1 MQPDNPSSASTGSHT
16 PEASGLHSLS
26 ATKWLSALKTVFSLD
41 LRSIALFRVLLAGL
55 LLWDL
60 ALRSQSLTAFYTDEG
75 VLPRDLWLQVSNS
88 LHWSLHAAS
97 GEPLWQTL
105 LFCLS
110 AVFAMGLLVGY
121 QTRFMVIASFVL
133 LASLVNRNPLILQGG
148 DQLLVVM
155 CFWAMFLPLN
165 ARWSLDAA
173 LQPERKNQP
182 NAPRFQANQPQLY
195 FSMATIAVILQV
207 LYLYV
212 FTALLKTGDA
222 WTVRFDAAFYAV
234 SLDQL
239 ATPIGIWAREFP
251 TLLAIATVY
260 VLAVE
265 FIAPALVL
273 APFKWPSL
281 RLIGLALLASLH
293 VGFLLMMHIGLFP
306 LIDFMALLLLLPS
319 AVWLWLHKRYQ
330 ASKRCQRIQRI
341 RIYYDED
348 CGFCLKMCLVLRE
361 MLLNPEVPIL
371 TAQSNPAVFAIM
383 QKHNSWVITDEHEQP
398 HIHWHAMRLL
408 FAQRWPFKP
417 ISWVMGIKPLMA
429 AGNAVYGW
437 IAINRGTMG
446 NVTAWALPWR
456 TIRLKP
462 TLLGSV
468 VAAYFLVAVTVLNI
482 TYLPGLSRYQPTF
495 IEQSIRT
502 VRLDQYWNMF
512 APYPLTAT
520 SFVQIPG
527 KLRSGKAVNVY
538 PATEVD
544 PTWQP
549 PVYLASTFNG
559 YRWRKYLGNVAS
571 HKNNAVRKGYGS
583 YLCNQYN
590 KNTKPLASTQLAT
603 FEIWNV
609 SLTTNTSGEPRNRTR
624 KQLWRHWCFAEFKPD

>member
-1 MQPDNPSSASTGSHT
+1 MTGAKPASDPHWFG
-16 PEASGLHSLS
+16 
-26 ATKWLSALKTVFSLD
+26 ALKTVFSLD
-41 LRSIALFRVLLAGL
+41 LRSIALFRVLLSIL

-60 ALRSQSLTAFYTDEG
+60 ALRVQSLSAFYTDSG
-75 VLPRDLWLQVSNS
+75 VLPRELWLQLANP

-97 GEPLWQTL
+97 GEPLWQAL
-105 LFCLS
+105 LFFLAAIF
-110 AVFAMGLLVGY
+110 AVGLLVGY
-121 QTRFMVIASFVL
+121 QTRFMIIASFCL
-133 LASLVNRNPLILQGG
+133 LASLINRNPLILQGG
-148 DQLLVVM
+148 DQLLAVM

-165 ARWSLDAA
+165 ARWSIDAA

-182 NAPRFQANQPQLY
+182 NAPRFRAGEPQLY

-239 ATPIGIWAREFP
+239 ATPIGIWARAFP
-251 TLLAIATVY
+251 GVLTVATVY

-265 FIAPALVL
+265 FIAPFLVL
-273 APFKWPSL
+273 VPFRWPSF

-306 LIDFMALLLLLPS
+306 LIDFMALSLLLPS
-319 AVWLWLHKRYQ
+319 AVWMWLHRRYQ
-330 ASKRCQRIQRI
+330 ASNRRQRIKRI
-341 RIYYDED
+341 CIYYDED

-361 MLLNPEVPIL
+361 LLLDSDVPIL

-383 QKHNSWVITDEHEQP
+383 QKHNSWVITDEHNQP

-417 ISWVMGIKPLMA
+417 ISWVMSIKPLMA

-437 IAINRGTMG
+437 VAVNRGTMG
-446 NVTAWALPWR
+446 NITAWALPWR
-456 TIRLKP
+456 SIRLKP
-462 TLLGSV
+462 TPLGSV
-468 VAAYFLVAVTVLNI
+468 VAAYFLVAVTVFNI
-482 TYLPGLSRYQPTF
+482 THLPGLSRFQPAF
-495 IEQSIRT
+495 IEHSIRA

-512 APYPLTAT
+512 APFPLTAT
-520 SFVQIPG
+520 SFLQVPG
-527 KLRSGKAVNVY
+527 KLRSGEDINLY
-538 PATEVD
+538 PATEAD
-544 PTWQP
+544 SDWEP
-549 PVYLASTFNG
+549 PEYLASTFDG
-559 YRWRKYLGNVAS
+559 YRWRKYLGHVAAHSNNV
-571 HKNNAVRKGYGS
+571 VRKGYGS
-583 YLCNQYN
+583 YLCNRQN
-590 KNTKPLASTQLAT
+590 RNTEHGASHQLAT

-609 SLTTNTSGEPRNRTR
+609 SLTTNTTGTPRKRDR